1 MANKYCAQAGLVVEV
16 RLERKDAEHQ
26 IEEARHL
33 FDAATIPSP
42 DLWADIVNYFL
53 VWRLLPQCAREAQI
67 KPRVVDQHDR
77 VRFALF
83 NFLQCFAKLLSKI
96 TVFPDYFP
104 QTKDSC
110 VADPIFEL
118 LPSDDS
124 HLRAATPYKVK
135 TSVEL
140 AQRTQQRRPM
150 IIRAHFSCDKIDRLG
165 FHLRHFNLQPRRS
178 GVVFRGF

>member
-1 MANKYCAQAGLVVEV
+1 MANKYCAQAGFVVEV
-16 RLERKDAEHQ
+16 RLKRKDAKHE
-26 IEEARHL
+26 IEKTRHL
-33 FDAATIPSP
+33 FDATAVPGP
-42 DLWADIVNYFL
+42 DLRADVVNDFCL
-53 VWRLLPQCAREAQI
+53 RRLLPQCAREAQI
-67 KPRVVDQHDR
+67 KPRVIDQHDR

-83 NFLQCFAKLLSKI
+83 NFSQCFAKLLSKI

-124 HLRAATPYKVK
+124 HLRTATPYKVK

-140 AQRTQQRRPM
+140 AQRTQQRCPM

-165 FHLRHFNLQPRRS
+165 FHLRYFNLQPRRS
-178 GVVFRGF
+178 GVVFRSF

>member
-1 MANKYCAQAGLVVEV
+1 MTNKYCAQAGFVVEL
-16 RLERKDAEHQ
+16 RLEGKDAEHQ
-26 IEEARHL
+26 NEKARHPS
-33 FDAATIPSP
+33 DATAVPGP
-42 DLWADIVNYFL
+42 NLRADVVNDFCL
-53 VWRLLPQCAREAQI
+53 QRLLPQCAGQAQI
-67 KPRVVDQHDR
+67 EPRVIDQHDR

-96 TVFPDYFP
+96 TVFPDYLP

-135 TSVEL
+135 TIVEL
-140 AQRTQQRRPM
+140 AQRTQQRCPI
-150 IIRAHFSCDKIDRLG
+150 IIRAQFSCDKIDGFG
-165 FHLRHFNLQPRRS
+165 FHPFIS
-178 GVVFRGF
+178 GCSRLS